1 LISEE
6 TKEQFLAERKRVA
19 RLTIPELIAR
29 LESGRFAVR
38 FAAEM
43 RLRELAGL

>member
-6 TKEQFLAERKRVA
+6 TREQYLAERKRQA
-19 RLTIPELIAR
+19 RLPIPELIAL
-29 LESGRFAVR
+29 LENDRFAVR

>member
-1 LISEE
+1 MSN
-6 TKEQFLAERKRVA
+6 LA
-19 RLTIPELIAR
+19 IPELIAL
-29 LESGRFAVR
+29 LESDRFAVR